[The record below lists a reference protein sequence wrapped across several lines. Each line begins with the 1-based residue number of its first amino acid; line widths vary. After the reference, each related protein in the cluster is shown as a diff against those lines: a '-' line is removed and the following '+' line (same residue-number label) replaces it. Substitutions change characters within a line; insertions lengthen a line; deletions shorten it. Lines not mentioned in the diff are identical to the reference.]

1 MPDVDQVRA
10 VVDDALRR
18 QNRLPVST
26 TIALKAKWR
35 LGYEVSVQEVHAVLQ
50 DYARQGKITITET
63 MSGDLMVTSISAALR
78 CELHPG

>member
-18 QNRLPVST
+18 NRLPVST

-63 MSGDLMVTSISAALR
+63 KRGDLMVTSISAALR
-78 CELHPG
+78 SELHQG